1 MEARMIKLLFNALK
15 KLVLAESHAAR
26 RLLLGLLLIA
36 VALTGRNSSAL
47 AKAADNP
54 IVIEN
59 QQPGSSGWRLTLNR
73 ASDATGQIK
82 GYASATSV
90 NKGQSITFY
99 VSVNPAQSYSID
111 VYRIGWYQG
120 LGGRLLQHI
129 GPFNSVQ
136 QAPCPSD
143 PTTGLIT
150 CNWVP
155 AYALSVPRSW
165 TSGIYLAVLTNAQS
179 YQNYIIFVLRD
190 DRRVAALLY
199 QQSVNTYQA
208 YNNYPNDGETGKSL
222 YEFNS
227 YGATTVS
234 GTSRAVKVSFDR
246 PYTGSGAGDFLRW
259 ELYFVRWL
267 ERSGYDVSYST
278 DTDTHAGG
286 SRLINYRGF
295 LSVGHNEYWSKEMRD
310 AAEGA
315 RDAGVNL
322 AFFGGNAVY
331 WQVRFEASGSGLANR
346 VIVCYKEAT
355 KDPVQGAT
363 TTVQWRQ
370 APVNLAEQVLIGV
383 QYTSQTQNNG
393 YVPYVVTNSSHW
405 VYAGTD
411 FGDGDSVP
419 NIVGY
424 EGDHQ
429 WPRFPLP
436 NYVSGSYTLLSRSPY
451 TNNRDE
457 PDWAN
462 SSIYQ
467 APSCAWVFGAGT
479 INWSLGLD
487 NYGDQ
492 NFANARIQ
500 QTTANIIDQF
510 ISSEVHH
517 KKRHRPHDRD
527 GCESGVRGRDVAHDD
542 DDDEK

>member
-1 MEARMIKLLFNALK
+1 M
-15 KLVLAESHAAR
+15 
-26 RLLLGLLLIA
+26 
-36 VALTGRNSSAL
+36 
-47 AKAADNP
+47 
-54 IVIEN
+54 
-59 QQPGSSGWRLTLNR
+59 
-73 ASDATGQIK
+73 
-82 GYASATSV
+82 
-90 NKGQSITFY
+90 
-99 VSVNPAQSYSID
+99 
-111 VYRIGWYQG
+111 
-120 LGGRLLQHI
+120 
-129 GPFNSVQ
+129 
-136 QAPCPSD
+136 
-143 PTTGLIT
+143 
-150 CNWVP
+150 
-155 AYALSVPRSW
+155 
-165 TSGIYLAVLTNAQS
+165 
-179 YQNYIIFVLRD
+179 
-190 DRRVAALLY
+190 Y